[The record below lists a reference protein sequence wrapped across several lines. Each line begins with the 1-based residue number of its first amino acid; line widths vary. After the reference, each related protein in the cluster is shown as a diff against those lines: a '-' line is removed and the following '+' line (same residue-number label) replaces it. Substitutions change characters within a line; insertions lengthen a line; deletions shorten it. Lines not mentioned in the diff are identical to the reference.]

1 MGRKSG
7 VKKSQ
12 IKSKEKRKT
21 KKSKSSRDSDDD
33 DSSDNEDSLS
43 RGDKVEAKCT
53 GWTKYYS
60 GEITKVNRDGTYDIR
75 FDDGERKSGVKKS
88 QIKSKEKRKTKKSK
102 SSRDSDD
109 DDSSDNED
117 SLSRGDKVEAK
128 CTGWTKY
135 YSGEITKVNRDGTYD
150 IRFEDGERKS
160 GVK

>member
-135 YSGEITKVNRDGTYD
+135 HSGEITKVN
-150 IRFEDGERKS
+150 
-160 GVK
+160 